1 MEKKLMIEFSIEQYK
16 KYCKSLFAE
25 YDSDETIAKK
35 IENLDINEFYNW
47 YLEVHLKTDIAYK
60 LISNWISLIRKSEN
74 YNFEDESKDP
84 LKREEN
90 QKVFNTY
97 KKICLDV
104 SEEFD
109 NRNIIKEKLAE
120 YHKYRAEKEY
130 QDSLMIH
137 VDGVLYKATEKCEV
151 LWSGWECDNYVWLVN
166 VDGKNK
172 LVTSNHGAK
181 MFVEKDFLEGKV
193 KEYNEAIK
201 NSEKLLKEMCE

>member
-25 YDSDETIAKK
+25 YDSDEAIAKK
-35 IENLDINEFYNW
+35 IENLNINEFYNW

-60 LISNWISLIRKSEN
+60 LISNWISLIRKNEN

-84 LKREEN
+84 LNREEN

-120 YHKYRAEKEY
+120 YHKYCTKKNIK
-130 QDSLMIH
+130 IH
-137 VDGVLYKATEKCEV
+137 
-151 LWSGWECDNYVWLVN
+151 
-166 VDGKNK
+166 
-172 LVTSNHGAK
+172 
-181 MFVEKDFLEGKV
+181 
-193 KEYNEAIK
+193 
-201 NSEKLLKEMCE
+201 